1 MSQKTLTKRKG
12 KIMGYNCEMVVFKKE
27 LLESFRTK
35 EPLKDLYSAY
45 LADAVDGKEI
55 FSASKNVFKEAF
67 CLPIQNG
74 AIATFDKKRYA
85 GLLLFLGDKLKRV
98 TLYELVN
105 DPEREYE
112 YQLWIDIYKRMTSV
126 NIDFETE
133 IVLLQHDW

>member
-1 MSQKTLTKRKG
+1 
-12 KIMGYNCEMVVFKKE
+12 MGYNCGMVVFKKE
-27 LLESFRTK
+27 SLEGFQTK

-45 LADAVDGKEI
+45 LADAVDGREI
-55 FSASKNVFKEAF
+55 FSAGKNVFKEAF

-74 AIATFDKKRYA
+74 AVAAFDKKRYV
-85 GLLLFLGDKLKRV
+85 GLLLFLGDKLRRV

-105 DPEREYE
+105 DPEMEYE
-112 YQLWIDIYKRMTSV
+112 RLLWIDIYKRMTSA